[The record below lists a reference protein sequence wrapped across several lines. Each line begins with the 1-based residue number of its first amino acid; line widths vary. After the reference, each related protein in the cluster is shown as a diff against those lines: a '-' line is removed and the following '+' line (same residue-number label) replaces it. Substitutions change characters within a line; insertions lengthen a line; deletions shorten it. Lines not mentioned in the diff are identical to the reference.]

1 MLIAFT
7 HMTIILT
14 LVKRVGVLML
24 RMFRFVATCM
34 VTVAKKIKQCG
45 AGGLLGS
52 KHQGHNV
59 SSNNLVFDAIAISQ
73 VSEAQRKHYHTT
85 YHQ

>member
-1 MLIAFT
+1 ML
-7 HMTIILT
+7 
-14 LVKRVGVLML
+14 
-24 RMFRFVATCM
+24 MFRFVATCM

-59 SSNNLVFDAIAISQ
+59 SSNSLVFDAIAISQ
-73 VSEAQRKHYHTT
+73 VSEAERKHYHTT
-85 YHQ
+85 YHQLYFNCNGITFPMFFSSA

>member
-1 MLIAFT
+1 
-7 HMTIILT
+7 
-14 LVKRVGVLML
+14 
-24 RMFRFVATCM
+24 MFRFVATCM

-59 SSNNLVFDAIAISQ
+59 SIKNLVNDLIAISR
-73 VSEAQRKHYHTT
+73 VPEAQRKHYLTLKIISQLQWF
-85 YHQ
+85 YFSIVF

>member
-1 MLIAFT
+1 ML
-7 HMTIILT
+7 M
-14 LVKRVGVLML
+14 
-24 RMFRFVATCM
+24 MFRFVATCM

-59 SSNNLVFDAIAISQ
+59 SSNNPVCDSIAISQ
-73 VSEAQRKHYHTT
+73 VLEVQRKHHHPQPITFYL
-85 YHQ
+85 QWF

>member
-1 MLIAFT
+1 ML
-7 HMTIILT
+7 M
-14 LVKRVGVLML
+14 
-24 RMFRFVATCM
+24 MFRFVATCM

-59 SSNNLVFDAIAISQ
+59 SSDNLVFDAIAISQ
-73 VSEAQRKHYHTT
+73 VF
-85 YHQ
+85 

>member
-59 SSNNLVFDAIAISQ
+59 SSNNLQ
-73 VSEAQRKHYHTT
+73 GLSERMAKVKQFLWALNFTKS
-85 YHQ
+85 

>member
-1 MLIAFT
+1 ML
-7 HMTIILT
+7 M
-14 LVKRVGVLML
+14 
-24 RMFRFVATCM
+24 MFRFVATCM

-59 SSNNLVFDAIAISQ
+59 SSNNLVCDSIARSQ
-73 VSEAQRKHYHTT
+73 VPEVQSNYHHTPPIIF
-85 YHQ
+85 

>member
-1 MLIAFT
+1 MA
-7 HMTIILT
+7 IILT
-14 LVKRVGVLML
+14 PGKSGCPHVDDV
-24 RMFRFVATCM
+24 RFVATCM

-59 SSNNLVFDAIAISQ
+59 SSNNLVYDSITITQVREAHRKLEHTINSILIA
-73 VSEAQRKHYHTT
+73 VV
-85 YHQ
+85 

>member
-1 MLIAFT
+1 ML
-7 HMTIILT
+7 M
-14 LVKRVGVLML
+14 
-24 RMFRFVATCM
+24 MFRFVATCM

-73 VSEAQRKHYHTT
+73 VSEAELKHYHTT

>member
-1 MLIAFT
+1 ML
-7 HMTIILT
+7 M
-14 LVKRVGVLML
+14 
-24 RMFRFVATCM
+24 MFRFVATCM

-59 SSNNLVFDAIAISQ
+59 SSNNLVCDSITITQIPEAIIF
-73 VSEAQRKHYHTT
+73 
-85 YHQ
+85 